1 RGWLD
6 TRLIPF
12 PGESDRF
19 CDTVA
24 HIEDVKRGQ
33 IPWAI
38 VLEFQGE
45 PDPLMFGRLFAYG
58 GQVWL
63 EKKPSEERGDRF
75 QIGAVVVNLTGSGDA
90 ARTMDWP
97 AAGLLTALRPRE
109 VNLSRLDAKDV
120 LDGIAAGGVPRVVL
134 ALIPLMQ

>member
-1 RGWLD
+1 MTPNRFDQAARYLAKLEPVLFLCWLLKVPADAVLFRGWLD

-24 HIEDVKRGQ
+24 HVEDVKRGQ

-45 PDPLMFGRLFAYG
+45 PDPLMFGRLLAYG

-75 QIGAVVVNLTGSGDA
+75 QIGAVVVNLTGRGQ
-90 ARTMDWP
+90 T
-97 AAGLLTALRPRE
+97 
-109 VNLSRLDAKDV
+109 
-120 LDGIAAGGVPRVVL
+120 
-134 ALIPLMQ
+134 